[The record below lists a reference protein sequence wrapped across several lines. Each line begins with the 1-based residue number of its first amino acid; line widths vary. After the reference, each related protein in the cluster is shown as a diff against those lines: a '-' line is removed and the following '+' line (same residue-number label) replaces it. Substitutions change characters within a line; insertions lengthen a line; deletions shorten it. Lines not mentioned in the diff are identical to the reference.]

1 MDTLK
6 KPLDFKEQINKLK
19 LHGMHIDDDQ
29 IAEDTLRKTNYYR
42 FTGYAL
48 QFRVAKNQS
57 DYKAGTTFKQVRRI
71 YSFDEA
77 LRDICRKYI
86 EVAEIYYRTQIAYG
100 FSLAKCTKPPH
111 DQHYDKQNF
120 YNKVGY
126 DDVMSSFDREKN
138 YYNDSL
144 IVKHHKKK
152 YSGKLPLWVMVE
164 LMSFSNLSK
173 LYSAMYYSEKDLI
186 AASVG
191 TGRKTL
197 ENHLHCLAV
206 LRNKC
211 AHAARLYNT
220 NFSPP
225 VRFSKSF
232 LKNHPEV
239 RNDSMFAYIIMLLKR
254 LPNTSYKLSFVTTI
268 LGVIDEFYND
278 IDLSLIGFP
287 DNFAE
292 LLENNCK

>member
-1 MDTLK
+1 MNNLK
-6 KPLDFKEQINKLK
+6 KPLNFREQVHKLK
-19 LHGMHIDDDQ
+19 LHRMRIDDEQ
-29 IAEDTLRKTNYYR
+29 FAEDILRKINYYR

-48 QFRVAKNQS
+48 QFRVSKNQS
-57 DYKAGTTFKQVRRI
+57 DYKSGTSFNQVYRI
-71 YSFDEA
+71 YLFDEA

-86 EVAEIYYRTQIAYG
+86 EIAEVYYRTQIAYG
-100 FSLAKCTKPPH
+100 FSMAKCTNPPYN
-111 DQHYDKQNF
+111 QHYNKENF
-120 YNKVGY
+120 YNKIGY
-126 DDVMSSFDREKN
+126 KEVMSSFNKESN
-138 YYNDSL
+138 YYKDSL
-144 IVKHHKKK
+144 IVKHHKNK
-152 YSGKLPLWVMVE
+152 YNGKLPLWVMVE

-173 LYSAMYYSEKDLI
+173 FYSAMYYSEKDLI

-191 TGRKTL
+191 VGRNTL
-197 ENHLHCLAV
+197 ENHLHCLSV

-220 NFSPP
+220 KFSPP
-225 VRFSKSF
+225 VKFSKIF

-254 LPNTSYKLSFVTTI
+254 LPNTVCKRSFVTDI
-268 LGVIDEFYND
+268 LKTMEEFRND
-278 IDLSLIGFP
+278 INLSLIGFP